1 MFLGRNMFVSFV
13 HLFTEKQYF
22 GVSPSKPGKILLC
35 GITGSKS
42 VFIYF
47 FILIPVQPMK
57 AVSRIHLLPYQLT
70 EFVWSNRMF
79 SSIEA
84 NCLRWD
90 TSSVEFCKICWFVSF
105 SYNRERWIGSR
116 LCFYIVCFILV
127 FSLLL
132 ELLTVHSAAIVVQ
145 I

>member
-13 HLFTEKQYF
+13 HLFTEKATF
-22 GVSPSKPGKILLC
+22 W
-35 GITGSKS
+35 GIAQQTWKNIAVWDFRKS
-42 VFIYF
+42 IFIYF

-70 EFVWSNRMF
+70 EFVWSNRMLN
-79 SSIEA
+79 SIEA

-105 SYNRERWIGSR
+105 LYNRE
-116 LCFYIVCFILV
+116 
-127 FSLLL
+127 
-132 ELLTVHSAAIVVQ
+132 H
-145 I
+145 